1 MEKAQEKNIK
11 DNEISKSRF
20 ELTLA
25 EFPIFNLSKQTKKK
39 KESIVYEDS
48 ITGKDGQAVQR
59 KWEVMPHPYLG
70 HGTPSTFAT
79 LFDLF
84 QIWKEN
90 NFERQSINFGS
101 IYSLIKRR
109 DASLNMQQY
118 RQIRNDLECLV
129 GITIKAKNAFW
140 DNQRKAYVDMTF
152 HLFDHLFL
160 FKEKPEGP
168 ATLPFAQI
176 KASDVLFGSILK
188 NSVLIADFDSQFFHS
203 LTPTEQKISWYLT
216 KVFRSQPINKREL
229 LEFAGQLPLEVKEAK
244 YIKRQIKRACEG
256 LIDKGF
262 GKLAGCDFIKGV
274 DGKTEM
280 VVFRRTGAKGGVD
293 IKKRS
298 KGTDGDVQ
306 KEHFR
311 IDLLVEDILEIC
323 GDEKSADFY
332 RKVARCMPDE
342 IIYRTLSEVKEVR
355 DLGEIKKS
363 EGAIF
368 TSLIKKH
375 ANERGIKL

>member
-1 MEKAQEKNIK
+1 MEQSQENRIT
-11 DNEISKSRF
+11 DTEISKSRF

-39 KESIVYEDS
+39 KEPIVYEDS
-48 ITGKDGQAVQR
+48 ITGKDGQNVKR
-59 KWEVMPHPYLG
+59 RWEVLPHPHLG
-70 HGTPSTFAT
+70 HGTPSTFKT

-101 IYSLIKRR
+101 IYGLIKRR

-118 RQIRNDLECLV
+118 RQIKNDLECLV

-152 HLFDHLFL
+152 HLFEHLFL

-203 LTPTEQKISWYLT
+203 LTPTEQKLSWYLT

-229 LEFAGQLPLEVKEAK
+229 MEFAGQLPLEVKEVK
-244 YIKRQIKRACEG
+244 YIKRQIKKACEG
-256 LIDKGF
+256 LMKKGF
-262 GKLAGCDFIKGV
+262 GKLAGYDFMKGV

-280 VVFRRTGAKGGVD
+280 VIFRRTGTKRGTE
-293 IKKRS
+293 IKKYS
-298 KGTDGDVQ
+298 IGKDGSTQ
-306 KEHFR
+306 KEEFR
-311 IDLLVEDILEIC
+311 IDLLVDDIMEIC

-368 TSLIKKH
+368 TSLIKKY
-375 ANERGIKL
+375 ASERGIKL